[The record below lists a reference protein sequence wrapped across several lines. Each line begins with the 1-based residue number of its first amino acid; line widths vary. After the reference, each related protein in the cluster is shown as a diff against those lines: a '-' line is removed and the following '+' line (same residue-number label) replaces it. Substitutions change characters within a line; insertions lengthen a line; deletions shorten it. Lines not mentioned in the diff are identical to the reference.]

1 MSKAQIDLTAERE
14 RQGALLKKLVIF
26 ALVLVVLG
34 AAGIIAGKAM
44 SGIFLLMGLI
54 GLGFAAYLRRLIS
67 DRQR

>member
-54 GLGFAAYLRRLIS
+54 GLGFAAYLRRLI
-67 DRQR
+67 DNRQR